1 MSDFDPDEYEYLDGT
16 SSDDRNDD
24 GDGEE
29 ELELQFENQFAWFN
43 EVMRPVV
50 ERYIEDSNEMM
61 WCAEWHRHP
70 EALLVITALWRAW
83 EHLSTDPDTGMSV
96 WLRDH
101 LYPHLGVL
109 LSPSGPF
116 AKCRTTSVEGGTKH
130 EISPALPSNL
140 TEDEAVRVLQELE
153 LQGEAA

>member
-1 MSDFDPDEYEYLDGT
+1 MSDFDPDEFENLDEDAAADY
-16 SSDDRNDD
+16 DDA

-29 ELELQFENQFAWFN
+29 ELELQYENQFVWFQ
-43 EVMRPVV
+43 EVMQAVV
-50 ERYIEDSNEMM
+50 ERYVEDSTEMK

-70 EALLVITALWRAW
+70 EALLVVTALWRAW

-109 LSPSGPF
+109 MSATGPF
-116 AKCRTTSVEGGTKH
+116 AKCRTSSIEH
-130 EISPALPSNL
+130 DNAHHISAPLPSSL
-140 TEDEAVRVLQELE
+140 TLDEAARVLQELE
-153 LQGEAA
+153 TAA